1 VTALAM
7 ATGISF
13 DVWMEGDEQALE
25 TALELR
31 HEEAQELKR
40 QNRR

>member
-7 ATGISF
+7 ATGIPF
-13 DVWMEGDEQALE
+13 ETWIEGDERALE

-31 HEEAQELKR
+31 YEEAQDLKR